1 MKRRVVME
9 DLGNM
14 NPGELEPRSWD
25 GGETD
30 FTSTDTIDTLPEK
43 ECMKARIATF
53 QAIMEEVVKDAADN
67 ADPNASPA
75 QVADEVYKTADE
87 VTDKAVALHLV
98 PSSMHRIIHKLV
110 AYTLKPRN
118 NRAALYARAAH
129 LCAEALTTDSDDPA
143 YNAGTPAIDTPL
155 GESPDDGITAI
166 ATNDQDESPADG
178 TSPTTAWW
186 NMEGDD
192 VTSSSGTEGDD
203 PAYNAGTPEI
213 DTPLGVSPDDGLTSV
228 ATNDQDE
235 SPADGTSPTTAWWK
249 MEDEGIDAAGPDE
262 KTDDDTPAEDD
273 SAKSSSDEETPA
285 EDTSDADESAAADS
299 DSAEDTPTESSD
311 AVTPSDVVVDEGVD
325 KDTAAEMRYVIT
337 TACHHRRATA
347 KLSRRFS
354 GKLVNRMLNEL
365 RYTLPDSFLS
375 KFGI

>member
-129 LCAEALTTDSDDPA
+129 LCAEAVTTNSDDPA

-186 NMEGDD
+186 
-192 VTSSSGTEGDD
+192 
-203 PAYNAGTPEI
+203 
-213 DTPLGVSPDDGLTSV
+213 
-228 ATNDQDE
+228 
-235 SPADGTSPTTAWWK
+235 K
-249 MEDEGIDAAGPDE
+249 MEDEGVDVAGP
-262 KTDDDTPAEDD
+262 
-273 SAKSSSDEETPA
+273 DEETPA

-299 DSAEDTPTESSD
+299 DSAEDTPAESSD

-325 KDTAAEMRYVIT
+325 KDTAAEMRYLIT

>member
-30 FTSTDTIDTLPEK
+30 FTNTDTIDTLPEK

-129 LCAEALTTDSDDPA
+129 LCAEAVTTDSDDPA

-155 GESPDDGITAI
+155 EESPSADDLVSTATS
-166 ATNDQDESPADG
+166 AEDESPADG

-186 NMEGDD
+186 NMEGD
-192 VTSSSGTEGDD
+192 
-203 PAYNAGTPEI
+203 TPVE
-213 DTPLGVSPDDGLTSV
+213 T
-228 ATNDQDE
+228 
-235 SPADGTSPTTAWWK
+235 PADDSA
-249 MEDEGIDAAGPDE
+249 
-262 KTDDDTPAEDD
+262 TPAEGDPENP
-273 SAKSSSDEETPA
+273 S
-285 EDTSDADESAAADS
+285 
-299 DSAEDTPTESSD
+299 DTPTESSD
-311 AVTPSDVVVDEGVD
+311 AVTPSDIVVDEGVD
-325 KDTAAEMRYVIT
+325 QDTASEMKYIIT
-337 TACHHRRATA
+337 TACHHRRATS
-347 KLSRRFS
+347 KVSRRFS
-354 GKLVNRMLNEL
+354 GKIVNQMLHEL
-365 RYTLPDSFLS
+365 RYKLPDSFLR
-375 KFGI
+375 KYGID